1 MRIPVLQ
8 ARELEEFI
16 GFGDGCES
24 LDSST
29 DDKMLYELFL
39 RNQLEFDK

>member
-1 MRIPVLQ
+1 MRIPILQ

-16 GFGDGCES
+16 DFGDGCES
-24 LDSST
+24 LDLST
-29 DDKMLYELFL
+29 VDKVQYGLFL

>member
-24 LDSST
+24 PDPSS
-29 DDKMLYELFL
+29 DDKVQYELFL